1 MEIHYHPLLV
11 FISVIIA
18 SFGSWVALSV
28 IRGIEAFSTQVQQQ
42 RLLLASMAF
51 AAGTWSMHF
60 VAMLALRLPF
70 DLLHD
75 PGLVAVS
82 LVSAV
87 AGAAPAFWIIQS
99 KKHEPFWH
107 IVAAMMLVV
116 AIGAMHFTALHA
128 LSVSPMLSY
137 NPALVLLAAIVSGIA
152 AYAGLGIGVFWPD
165 IDRQSYYVQGAG
177 ALVLG
182 LAVSAL
188 HYIAVAAINFP
199 DAGANPIFSHGV
211 GVVALVRVVISSTL
225 LILLLLLF
233 TSLRSDHFAGWRL
246 LTIIAV
252 AEVTATSFAPVLVSE
267 TLPKYFEAFMN
278 AALLVLLVF
287 PAAWRL
293 NVAGVALL
301 ESKREA
307 EENLQGQQAVNQL
320 LALPTHQL
328 ELHEVLGKALSIVMN
343 ISWLQTLPKGAI
355 YLADTDKGILR
366 LAAQYNLPAE
376 IAEKYAQ
383 IDYAYCCCGQAVVQK
398 KSRFCSHLETNQER
412 RYPEMQ
418 SHGHYTV
425 PLLAGGQVE
434 GVLCLYVDDG
444 HTQKTGDLPLIEA
457 LAATIGSLIVR
468 KRAEHDLQLADTVFK
483 HNLSCLMVTDAETR
497 ILKVNPM
504 FLKVTGYQRKD
515 LIGRTPAILKSG
527 RQDAAFYA
535 AMWERLQK
543 EGTWSGE
550 IWNRRKNSEVY
561 PEWLSITAVR
571 DSKGVTTNYV
581 ATFID
586 ISVQKEAEARIEQ
599 LAYFDAV
606 TGLANR
612 ILFYNHLQKALAH
625 AQRERGQVVL
635 LFIDLDHFKSVNDT
649 LGHDVGDELLKD
661 VSMRLQRSVRDSD
674 ILARLGGDEFVAILV
689 ERSGEKMDAVEA
701 ARKVVER
708 IIHALAEPFEYGRQ
722 SFHCGASIGIAVYPN
737 DGNTSNELMQRA
749 DTAMYEAKRAGRST
763 YCFFSQAMSDTIER
777 RLRIEQALR
786 KAIAAEELS
795 LYYQPQ
801 VDTESR
807 QIIGAE
813 ALLRWRDGEM
823 GDISP
828 EEFVPVA
835 EDCGIIRQL
844 GEWVFAQVCRQRAVW
859 DNKGYTQLSQIALNV
874 SIHQLLNQNF
884 VKRLTDILQQSGV
897 APEGIEL
904 EITEGGLARYPSE
917 TNTVIRALRK
927 LGFKLAID
935 DFGTDY
941 SSLSRLKSFDVQ
953 LLKIDQSFVRDM
965 TVDSDDAA
973 IVRAV
978 IDMGHALGMTVMA
991 EGVETREQA
1000 VLLNRY
1006 GCSRCQGYYFG
1017 KPMLADDFELL
1028 LQNGLSASDLMI
1040 DSGNINS
1047 ETPDTA
1053 ECAGR
1058 A

>member
-1 MEIHYHPLLV
+1 MEINYHPLLV

-18 SFGSWVALSV
+18 SFGSWVALAV
-28 IRGIEAFSTQVQQQ
+28 IRGIDVFSSQTQQQ
-42 RLLLASMAF
+42 RIFLAAMAF

-60 VAMLALRLPF
+60 IAMLALRFPVE
-70 DLLHD
+70 LLHD
-75 PGLVAVS
+75 PGVVTVS
-82 LVSAV
+82 LVPAVVGSAPV
-87 AGAAPAFWIIQS
+87 FWIIHT
-99 KKHEPFWH
+99 KKHEYFWH
-107 IVAAMMLVV
+107 IVAAALIVV
-116 AIGAMHFTALHA
+116 ATAAMHFTALHA
-128 LSVSPMLSY
+128 LTVSPSLSY
-137 NPALVLLAAIVSGIA
+137 NPALILLAALASGIT
-152 AYAGLGIGVFWPD
+152 AYAGLGIAVFWPNV
-165 IDRQSYYVQGAG
+165 DRQSYYVQGIS

-182 LAVSAL
+182 IAVSGL
-188 HYIAVAAINFP
+188 HYIAVAATDFSDISAAP
-199 DAGANPIFSHGV
+199 VLSHGV
-211 GVVALVRVVISSTL
+211 SVMSLLRVVISSTL

-252 AEVTATSFAPVLVSE
+252 AEITATSFSPLLISQ

-293 NVAGVALL
+293 DVAGVELL

-328 ELHEVLGKALSIVMN
+328 EMHEVLQKALTIVMN

-355 YLADTDKGILR
+355 YLADTDQGVLR

-383 IDYAYCCCGQAVVQK
+383 IDYAYCCCGQAVTQK
-398 KSRFCSHLETNQER
+398 KTRFCSHLETNQGR

-418 SHGHYTV
+418 SQGHYTV

-434 GVLCLYVDDG
+434 GVLCLYVDAG
-444 HTQKTGDLPLIEA
+444 HTQKTGDLSLIEA
-457 LAATIGSLIVR
+457 LGATIGSLIVR

-483 HNLSCLMVTDAETR
+483 HNLSCLMVTDTETR

-527 RQDAAFYA
+527 RQDGAFYT
-535 AMWERLQK
+535 AMWEQLQK

-550 IWNRRKNSEVY
+550 IWNRRKNGEIY

-599 LAYFDAV
+599 LAYYDAI

-612 ILFYNHLQKALAH
+612 ILFYSHLQKALAH
-625 AQRERGQVVL
+625 AQRERSQVVL

-661 VSMRLQRSVRDSD
+661 VSMRLQKSVRDSD

-689 ERSGEKMDAVEA
+689 ERSGERMDAVEA

-749 DTAMYEAKRAGRST
+749 DTAMYEAKKAGRST

-786 KAIAAEELS
+786 KAIAAEELT
-795 LYYQPQ
+795 LFYQPQ

-813 ALLRWRDGEM
+813 ALLRWKDGEL

-828 EEFVPVA
+828 DEFVPVA
-835 EDCGIIRQL
+835 EDCGVIRQL
-844 GEWVFAQVCRQRAVW
+844 GEWVFSQVCRQRAIW
-859 DNKGYTQLSQIALNV
+859 DSKGYKQLSQIALNV

-884 VKRLTDILQQSGV
+884 VMRLTDILQQSGV

-917 TNTVIRALRK
+917 TNKVIRSLRK

-991 EGVETREQA
+991 EGVETHEQA
-1000 VLLNRY
+1000 LLLNKY

-1017 KPMLADDFELL
+1017 KPMLADEFEQLL
-1028 LQNGLSASDLMI
+1028 RNGLKSSDLM
-1040 DSGNINS
+1040 
-1047 ETPDTA
+1047 TA
-1053 ECAGR
+1053 VAQH
-1058 A
+1058 